1 MKGRVKMA
9 TTVPEVVTPADWVPG
24 PKQGEWTYDDYKKL
38 PDDGNRY
45 EILNGVLLLMPSP
58 KDSHQNAAGWIYH
71 HLVIHVR
78 LAGLGK
84 VRMAPLDVKL
94 DEKNTFQPDV
104 LVVLNEHLDRLT
116 EDGVMG
122 APDLTVEVLSPSTAL
137 EDRVD
142 KHREYALAGVPEY
155 WIVSTERHT
164 VEVFTLKGREYRS
177 LGIFSGKDTLP
188 SKIVPNIPVHVEQF
202 FEE

>member
-1 MKGRVKMA
+1 M
-9 TTVPEVVTPADWVPG
+9 TTIAQKPDYIIPADWVPG
-24 PKQGEWTYDDYKKL
+24 PKQGEWTYDDYIKL
-38 PDDGNRY
+38 PDDGKRY

-58 KDSHQNAAGWIYH
+58 KDSHQNAAFEIAS
-71 HLVIHVR
+71 HLRTYVR

-94 DEKNTFQPDV
+94 NDKNTFQPDV
-104 LVVLNEHLDRLT
+104 FVVLNEHLERLT

-155 WIVSTERHT
+155 WIVSTERRT
-164 VEVFTLKGREYRS
+164 VEVFTSEGRKYRS

-188 SKIVPNIPVHVEQF
+188 SKIIPNFPVRVEQF